1 MEKNILLICVPSM
14 FSSRRLKIVQ
24 FSDIVHHKV
33 SRIDTIVIY
42 VDLPVIYVDL
52 PDQYVDLLEK
62 YYHN

>member
-1 MEKNILLICVPSM
+1 M

-62 YYHN
+62 YYQN